1 MTRARVSSGET
12 ADATVDMQ
20 RPATTPCAHP
30 DCTAHGAYRAPK
42 SRDALTDY
50 HWFCLEHVREYN
62 AAWNYYAG
70 MDDAAIERSVREDS
84 VWRRPTWPLGLR
96 QPADLRFEDAF
107 NLFRRADTID
117 PRKAREAEAQL
128 RNMTGDER
136 RALTE
141 LGLAAPVTLEDV
153 KIRYKILAKTL
164 HPDAN
169 GGDKVAEER
178 LKSVNHAY
186 KTLRD
191 SDRLA

>member
-1 MTRARVSSGET
+1 MTRTRADGGQTAEAVADRHET
-12 ADATVDMQ
+12 AVMT
-20 RPATTPCAHP
+20 CAHP
-30 DCTAHGAYRAPK
+30 DCTAHGEYRAPK
-42 SRDALTDY
+42 SRDSLTDY
-50 HWFCLEHVREYN
+50 FWFCLEHVREYN
-62 AAWNYYAG
+62 AAWNYYAD
-70 MDDAAIERSVREDS
+70 MDETAIERAMREDS

-96 QPADLRFEDAF
+96 QPADIRFQDAL
-107 NLFRRADTID
+107 NLFDRAETMN
-117 PRKAREAEAQL
+117 PRQAREGEAQL
-128 RNMTGDER
+128 RSMTGDER
-136 RALTE
+136 KALSE
-141 LGLAAPVTLEDV
+141 LGLSPPVTLEEV